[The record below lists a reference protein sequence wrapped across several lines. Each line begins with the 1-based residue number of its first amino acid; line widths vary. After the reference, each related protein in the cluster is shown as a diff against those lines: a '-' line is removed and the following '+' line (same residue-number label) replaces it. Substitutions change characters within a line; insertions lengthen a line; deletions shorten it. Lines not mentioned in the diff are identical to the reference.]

1 MMSDKRMDEERT
13 LAAKKA
19 AFEAVR
25 EFDQL
30 IDPDN
35 ESPLALW
42 SLAECLGVYTVMSA
56 EETEHG
62 RALAQM
68 IDCLTSGAMMAME
81 IKNDWEAEM
90 AAE

>member
-1 MMSDKRMDEERT
+1 MSDKRMNEVRT

-62 RALAQM
+62 RALAQI

-81 IKNDWEAEM
+81 IKNDWSAEM

>member
-1 MMSDKRMDEERT
+1 MSDKRMNEERT

-62 RALAQM
+62 RALAQI

-81 IKNDWEAEM
+81 IKNDWAAEM

>member
-1 MMSDKRMDEERT
+1 MSDKRMDDERT

-30 IDPDN
+30 VDPDN

-42 SLAECLGVYTVMSA
+42 SLAECIGIYAVMSA
-56 EETEHG
+56 PAADQG
-62 RALAQM
+62 KALAQM
-68 IDCLTSGAMMAME
+68 IDCMTSGAMLGME
-81 IKNDWEAEM
+81 LKDDQSKQF

>member
-1 MMSDKRMDEERT
+1 MSDKRMNEERT

-56 EETEHG
+56 EETQHG
-62 RALAQM
+62 RALAQI

-81 IKNDWEAEM
+81 IKNDWAAEM

>member
-1 MMSDKRMDEERT
+1 MSDKRINDERT

-42 SLAECLGVYTVMSA
+42 SLAECLGVYTMMSA

-81 IKNDWEAEM
+81 IKNDWAAEM

>member
-1 MMSDKRMDEERT
+1 MSDKRMDEERT

-42 SLAECLGVYTVMSA
+42 
-56 EETEHG
+56 
-62 RALAQM
+62 
-68 IDCLTSGAMMAME
+68 
-81 IKNDWEAEM
+81 
-90 AAE
+90 

>member
-1 MMSDKRMDEERT
+1 MSDKRMDEERT

-42 SLAECLGVYTVMSA
+42 SLAECPGVYTVMSA

>member
-1 MMSDKRMDEERT
+1 MSDKRMNEERT

-62 RALAQM
+62 RALAQI

-81 IKNDWEAEM
+81 IKNDWSAEM

>member
-1 MMSDKRMDEERT
+1 MSDKRMNEERT

-42 SLAECLGVYTVMSA
+42 SLAECLGVYTMMSA

-62 RALAQM
+62 RALAQI

-81 IKNDWEAEM
+81 IKNDWEAEI